1 MIDKK
6 RLKDEIGLD
15 DKFCDEILN
24 MFFKQFPIRLNTI
37 AIAYR
42 TKNFLLLKDEL
53 HQLLGLHLTVD
64 SLYKMPLSTYSKP
77 LTNPAKFYLK
87 SMTNSQMF
95 HTK

>member
-42 TKNFLLLKDEL
+42 TKNF
-53 HQLLGLHLTVD
+53 
-64 SLYKMPLSTYSKP
+64 YY
-77 LTNPAKFYLK
+77 
-87 SMTNSQMF
+87 
-95 HTK
+95 